1 MTAVTLSE
9 EAIGKLRPC
18 AERAELRDEAGCLIG
33 YFTPVKSGEPLVPP
47 AKDAVYRL
55 DELAMPTGVN
65 DLAVNI
71 DHYFYG
77 NARQVGGDE

>member
-33 YFTPVKSGEPLVPP
+33 SFTPVKSGEPLVPP

-71 DHYFYG
+71 DHYLYG

>member
-18 AERAELRDEAGCLIG
+18 AEQAELRDAAGCLIG
-33 YFTPVKSGEPLVPP
+33 YFTPVKSGEPRVPP
-47 AKDAVYRL
+47 PSDAVYRL
-55 DELAMPTGVN
+55 DELAMPTGVS

-71 DHYFYG
+71 DHYLYG
-77 NARQVGGDE
+77 NSRQVGGDE